1 MFLSIL
7 WVWENWL
14 LSKVGDHLVQKRV
27 EMDFGAD
34 GVVAGLKCHELLQ
47 KMSEVSRVWAL
58 NHGFRIVFA
67 FMDITLYLSWYIVT
81 LDMKTVG
88 PMILRFLVSWVS
100 VVVLVLAL
108 AYYLFVVATLL
119 APGFVSS
126 RFFISLQLKISEMT
140 NWVTSESMRARS
152 GVAKPKESEESEESE
167 ESKRDNSPE
176 KTQGPTER
184 ELVSFDK
191 QHEVRNFQQTC
202 TMFMVRF
209 AFTKDAGGMH
219 FAGFPISVGQAMTGI
234 FIAAYMQYDIC
245 QYIVD
250 S

>member
-1 MFLSIL
+1 MFLSSV

-14 LSKVGDHLVQKRV
+14 LSKVGDHLVQKRL

-34 GVVAGLKCHELLQ
+34 GVVAGIKCHELLQ
-47 KMSEVSRVWAL
+47 KMSEVSGVWAL
-58 NHGFRIVFA
+58 NHGFRIIFA
-67 FMDITLYLSWYIVT
+67 LMDVTIYISWYIIVLDRTSGGPDLVQKVT
-81 LDMKTVG
+81 PVLDV
-88 PMILRFLVSWVS
+88 IALL
-100 VVVLVLAL
+100 LAL
-108 AYYLFVVATLL
+108 AYYTFVVATLL
-119 APGFVSS
+119 APGFVTS
-126 RFFISLQLKISEMT
+126 RFFINLQLKVSQMT

-152 GVAKPKESEESEESE
+152 GDVKSEKSKEKDLPKTTGAPK
-167 ESKRDNSPE
+167 SK
-176 KTQGPTER
+176 
-184 ELVSFDK
+184 ELVRFDR

-209 AFTKDAGGMH
+209 AFTKDSGGMH
-219 FAGFPISVGQAMTGI
+219 FAGFPISVGQALTGI